1 MGDGSE
7 VMDKLKGL
15 LGTTTGPVINEVERG
30 SIRRYADAVDDPNPL
45 YSDVE
50 YARKSKYREIICPPG
65 FFGWA
70 KKVSNESVEM
80 MGKVF
85 GTLIEAG
92 LLRILDGGVEYDLF
106 LPVRA
111 GDTLTWYA
119 RFADAKE
126 RVGKDGSRMVFITME
141 LTFINQNGDTVA
153 KRRQTFLAR

>member
-1 MGDGSE
+1 MVDGSE

-15 LGTTTGPVINEVERG
+15 LGTTTGPVVNEVERG
-30 SIRRYADAVDDPNPL
+30 AIRRYVEAVDDPNPL

-50 YARKSKYREIICPPG
+50 YTRKSRYREIICPPG

-70 KKVSNESVEM
+70 KKVNNESVEM

-85 GTLIEAG
+85 GALIEAG
-92 LLRILDGGVEYDLF
+92 LLRILDGGVEYDF
-106 LPVRA
+106 YLPVRA

-126 RVGKDGSRMVFITME
+126 RVGKEGGRMVFITME

>member
-1 MGDGSE
+1 MADGSE

-30 SIRRYADAVDDPNPL
+30 AIKRYAEAVGDPNPL

-50 YARKSKYREIICPPG
+50 YARNSKYREIVCPPG
-65 FFGWA
+65 FFGWTT
-70 KKVSNESVEM
+70 KLNNEAIETMST
-80 MGKVF
+80 VF

-92 LLRILDGGVEYDLF
+92 LLRILDGGVEYDFF

-126 RVGKDGSRMVFITME
+126 RVGKDGGRMVFITME
-141 LTFINQNGDTVA
+141 LTFVNQNGDLVA

>member
-1 MGDGSE
+1 MADGSE

-15 LGTTTGPVINEVERG
+15 LGTMTGPVINEVERG
-30 SIRRYADAVDDPNPL
+30 AIKRYAEAVDDPNPL

-50 YARKSKYREIICPPG
+50 YARKSKYGEIICPPG

-70 KKVSNESVEM
+70 KKVNAEAVAM
-80 MGKVF
+80 MGTVF

-92 LLRILDGGVEYDLF
+92 LFRILDGGVDYDF
-106 LPVRA
+106 YLPVRA

-126 RVGKDGSRMVFITME
+126 RVGKDGGRMVFITME
-141 LTFINQNGDTVA
+141 LTFINQNGNVVA
-153 KRRQTFLAR
+153 RRRQTFLAR

>member
-1 MGDGSE
+1 MADGSE
-7 VMDKLKGL
+7 IMDKLKQL

-30 SIRRYADAVDDPNPL
+30 AIRRYAEAVDDPNPL
-45 YSDVE
+45 YSDWE
-50 YARKSKYREIICPPG
+50 YARKSKYGEIIAPPG

-70 KKVSNESVEM
+70 KKVSDESVEM
-80 MGKVF
+80 MSKVF

-92 LLRILDGGVEYDLF
+92 LLRILDGGVDYDFF

-126 RVGKDGSRMVFITME
+126 RTGKDGGKMVFLTME
-141 LTFINQNGDTVA
+141 LTFLNQNGDMVA